1 MLTPPEL
8 TTPWRVQGS
17 VRHQVEAGGRAGQEA
32 RERHAAPSQGRSGT
46 WTPVSGYF
54 AGLQSLLHVNSG
66 PSVTQ
71 VPHLG
76 QARVNNLTP
85 PHPDS
90 APFGDHGSPL
100 SSVIFRSGRGTG
112 SQSGDP
118 PTESLQKPL
127 PRDPP
132 ATPANAS
139 KQSNGSRRC
148 LIRSQV
154 LKRDSVKR

>member
-32 RERHAAPSQGRSGT
+32 REQHAAPSRGRPGT

-90 APFGDHGSPL
+90 APFGNHGSPL
-100 SSVIFRSGRGTG
+100 SSLIFRSDRGTG

-118 PTESLQKPL
+118 PMEHPCKNHCPGTVPPPL
-127 PRDPP
+127 PTLPNNQTVAD
-132 ATPANAS
+132 AAS
-139 KQSNGSRRC
+139 
-148 LIRSQV
+148 
-154 LKRDSVKR
+154 SVPKF